1 MLTRSSDHTR
11 AHAAARHVIHR
22 HSKSFALA
30 AQLLPPAMRD
40 DARVLYAYCR
50 RADDAIDLAARA
62 QQAGALSRLYD
73 ELEAIYRQRRLS
85 DPIAVAFQ
93 SLVFARDI
101 PREYPEALLLGM
113 HMDVAGTHYASL
125 SDLLCYAYRVA
136 GTVGLMM
143 CHVMG
148 VRSERA
154 LVHAA
159 HLGIAMQLTN
169 IARDVHEDWERGRLY
184 LPEALC
190 AEQGVPA
197 LHGGLGFALPRGAA
211 TPVARAT
218 SCLLDHAERYYRSAD
233 AGMAHLSPRCAFA
246 IRAARMIYAE
256 IGRELR
262 YRDCDPRASRAIV
275 PRVRKLLLI
284 ARAAAETFMRLP
296 RALRAPLPRVPLTR
310 ADELACRSVI

>member
-1 MLTRSSDHTR
+1 MLTRTSTHD
-11 AHAAARHVIHR
+11 ALAAARHSIAH
-22 HSKSFALA
+22 HSKSFSLA
-30 AQLLPPAMRD
+30 AQLLPAPMRE

-62 QQAGALSRLYD
+62 HQADALSALRD
-73 ELEAIYRQRRLS
+73 ELEAIYRQRTLR
-85 DPIAVAFQ
+85 DPLATAFQ

-148 VRSERA
+148 VRSEHA
-154 LVHAA
+154 LIHAA

-169 IARDVHEDWERGRLY
+169 IARDVSEDWQRGRLY
-184 LPEALC
+184 LPESLC
-190 AEQGVPA
+190 AEHGAPA
-197 LHGGLGFALPRGAA
+197 LHGGLGFPLPRGAA

-218 SCLLDHAERYYRSAD
+218 SKLLDHAERYYHSAD
-233 AGMAHLSPRCAFA
+233 AGLPYLSPRCAFA
-246 IRAARMIYAE
+246 IRAARMIYGE

-275 PRVRKLLLI
+275 PRSRKLWLV
-284 ARAAAETFMRLP
+284 ARAAAQTFTRLP
-296 RALRAPLPRVPLTR
+296 NALRAPLPRVPLTR
-310 ADELACRSVI
+310 VDELACRSVS